1 MLSHYRAFTYDVMAA
16 IVVFQNKETVA
27 ILEYEAIFPGVKLY
41 FYAKTVFCFFVNQ
54 YDRWSETSI
63 MHFKNGN
70 VSSIQNSV
78 KRNNG
83 ITWRRQQACVS
94 MIYQLSLFFLTVC
107 YILLGADLVLYTSDS
122 DQNNLGLRGGK

>member
-1 MLSHYRAFTYDVMAA
+1 MQKPSF
-16 IVVFQNKETVA
+16 
-27 ILEYEAIFPGVKLY
+27 
-41 FYAKTVFCFFVNQ
+41 FFVNQ